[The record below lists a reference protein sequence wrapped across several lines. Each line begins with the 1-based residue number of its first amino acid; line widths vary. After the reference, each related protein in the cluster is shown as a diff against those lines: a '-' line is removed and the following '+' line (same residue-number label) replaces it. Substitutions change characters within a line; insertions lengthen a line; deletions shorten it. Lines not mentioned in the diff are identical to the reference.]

1 MSSPDPPRSQP
12 QTARHPT
19 AQIGGWGEQL
29 VCRWLE
35 QKQWHILA
43 QRWHCRWGELD
54 IIARSPPSS
63 PDSPAYL
70 DRLAFVEVKTRQS
83 QNWDADGRLAI
94 TRQKQQKL
102 WKTARLFLGKYPHL
116 SELSCQFDV
125 ALVQCNQTKKSKPV
139 DAGQVD
145 DLLRSTTIE
154 IHKPIQLG
162 AYQLLLLDYIE
173 SAFVL

>member
-1 MSSPDPPRSQP
+1 
-12 QTARHPT
+12 
-19 AQIGGWGEQL
+19 
-29 VCRWLE
+29 LE
-35 QKQWHILA
+35 QQQWHILA

-54 IIARSPPSS
+54 IIARSPASTAKS
-63 PDSPAYL
+63 PICF

-83 QNWDADGRLAI
+83 RNWDADGRLAI

-102 WKTARLFLGKYPHL
+102 WKTARLFLGKHPHL

-125 ALVQCNQTKKSKPV
+125 ALVQCNKLKQSGPA
-139 DAGQVD
+139 DIGQVD
-145 DLLRSTTIE
+145 HLLRSTTIE
-154 IHKPIQLG
+154 VQKPIRVG